1 MINKHVIKRM
11 RFTAAAFTAAFAA
24 LALGALGCGD
34 TTGTNN
40 LSDRTAPSIKLAMVT
55 GTVDSVISFAANV
68 KDNLGIKRIHIDA
81 TGGVKASFDSV
92 FTSAVT
98 TASVSLA
105 LAVPRGVPGGT
116 SVMVIGTVYD
126 GAGNRSA
133 PDTLRLA
140 TGNFAADTVRIT
152 SPESGSPVVIGK
164 SAVISIAG
172 VSKFKVLWLG
182 FQATGAFPVSD
193 STALAAPYKESA
205 SVFDTI
211 AVPANTPAGPL
222 TVTPFIRD
230 SLGNRSLGPPIT
242 LTVLAASGAKLA
254 PTVSFGSDKRVEAT
268 DTLFVSALDP
278 AGSGIAHLGYE
289 VRTAPG
295 GSIVVTRDST
305 FSSNTTSQPATFVL
319 NIPATVVPPFPA
331 TVYVKAY
338 AITAN
343 GAKGY
348 AKLAGGADRED
359 TLTVV
364 AGSTR
369 RLANG
374 GLIADAFY
382 HPRRDRIYLTNIE
395 RNEIEVF
402 SLQDFSFHKPISVGS
417 RPWGITVWPH
427 DRNGN
432 ADQSYG
438 DTLLVAHSG
447 GTSIG
452 YVDISDAA
460 GSGLGGIAGSPE
472 GREVYSYAL
481 PNLIAY
487 TVTTVS
493 SSTVVGGTLTQRTR
507 FDFSDRPQYL
517 AATCKPSLT
526 LNPTICGDVVLV
538 YSTTATPG
546 QSVPFPNQGTVRWEN
561 LTNRTSHLF
570 FEPAVG
576 QSAARSDTLE
586 VVRYAACSDTQTGR
600 SCIGA
605 DSVELVPSKQTVTY
619 PHVPKDTADHKAL
632 DSASYS
638 VTVQIDR
645 LAFRDTTFVR
655 NSGNFRR
662 AIMGEGGPIH
672 NSRAIG
678 YDVLPGLMQNAQFSD
693 GITRS
698 LKTPV
703 IDAGI
708 SRAEDVTDFIANTSA
723 RVAGVGINFDG
734 SMSAVRA
741 DSIYLLDTTL
751 RLQGILAT
759 STSANAGFDFHPGN
773 RGFPSGGGPSTS
785 CYVFAAS
792 TEPVIEV
799 YDTHYSRRVSTIPVK
814 APIIGPIKSSVRAST
829 GDVILV
835 GATAQGVVVVAASQ
849 NDTKIFPNA
858 SCPQ

>member
-1 MINKHVIKRM
+1 MTNTHM
-11 RFTAAAFTAAFAA
+11 RFTAAAFAA
-24 LALGALGCGD
+24 LALGAVGCGD
-34 TTGTNN
+34 TTGANN
-40 LSDRTAPSIKLAMVT
+40 LSDAAAPSIKLAMAT
-55 GTVDSVISFAANV
+55 GTVDSVLSFAADV

-98 TASVSLA
+98 TTSVHLS
-105 LAVPRGVPGGT
+105 LAVPHGVPGGT
-116 SVMVIGTVYD
+116 SVLVIGTVYD

-164 SAVISIAG
+164 SAVISITG

-182 FQATGAFPVSD
+182 FQATGAFPFAD
-193 STALAAPYKESA
+193 STALGSPFKESA
-205 SVFDTI
+205 SVLDTI
-211 AVPANTPAGPL
+211 AVPANAPAGAL

-254 PTVSFGSDKRVEAT
+254 PTVSFGSDKRIEAS
-268 DTLFVSALDP
+268 DTIFVSALDP

-289 VRTAPG
+289 VRTTPG
-295 GSIVVTRDST
+295 GAIVATRDSA
-305 FSSNTTSQPATFVL
+305 FNSNTTSQPATFAL
-319 NIPATVVPPFPA
+319 TIPATVVPPFPA

-348 AKLAGGADRED
+348 AKLAGGVERED

-369 RLANG
+369 RLASG

-395 RNEIEVF
+395 RNQIEVF

-432 ADQSYG
+432 ADLSYG

-460 GSGLGGIAGSPE
+460 ASGLASIAGSPE
-472 GREVYSYAL
+472 GREVSSYAL

-493 SSTVVGGTLTQRTR
+493 SATAQGGTLTQRTR
-507 FDFSDRPQYL
+507 YDFSDRPQYV
-517 AATCKPSLT
+517 AATCKPSGSLD
-526 LNPTICGDVVLV
+526 PSACGDVVLV

-546 QSVPFPNQGTVRWEN
+546 QSVPFSNQGTVRWEN
-561 LTNRTSHLF
+561 LSRKTSHLF
-570 FEPAVG
+570 FEPAMG
-576 QSAARSDTLE
+576 QGTARSDTLE
-586 VVRYAACSDTQTGR
+586 IVRYAACSDTQTGR
-600 SCIGA
+600 SCVGA
-605 DSVELVPSKQTVTY
+605 DSVELVPSKQIVPY
-619 PHVPKDTADHKAL
+619 PHVPKDTSDHKQL
-632 DSASYS
+632 DSAYYS

-662 AIMGEGGPIH
+662 AIMGEGGPVH

-678 YDVLPGLMQNAQFSD
+678 YDVFPGLIGSAQFSD
-693 GITRS
+693 GITRPLS
-698 LKTPV
+698 TPV

-734 SMSAVRA
+734 SLSAVRA

-751 RLQGILAT
+751 RLQGTLAT
-759 STSANAGFDFHPGN
+759 TTSANAGFDFHPGN
-773 RGFPSGGGPSTS
+773 TGFPSGGGPSTS

-792 TEPVIEV
+792 TEPMIEV
-799 YDTHYSRRVSTIPVK
+799 YDSHYYRRVSTIPLK
-814 APIIGPIKSSVRAST
+814 APIIGPIKSSVRRST

-835 GATAQGVVVVAASQ
+835 GATAQGVVVVTASQ
-849 NDTKIFPNA
+849 NDTRIFPNA